1 MVASLRGGVD
11 LSPPPGVLPRALPG
25 SALRGALFDGRSM
38 LRGAPTDGP
47 SPRDMLAEGGCGT
60 LARDAASGADGRA
73 SGRENS
79 GRAFCGTEVGLATFE
94 RGLFAGADLSPP
106 PGVLPRALPG
116 SALRGALFDG
126 RSMLRGAPTDGPSP
140 RDMLAEGGCGTLARD
155 ATSGA
160 DGRASGR
167 ENSGRAFCGTEV
179 GLATFER
186 GLFSGA
192 ELTPPWPMPRFSSP
206 PAFGGRGTDRGAMLP
221 RSGMRILLFGLAARL
236 GMFSAGR

>member
-60 LARDAASGADGRA
+60 LARDA
-73 SGRENS
+73 
-79 GRAFCGTEVGLATFE
+79 TF
-94 RGLFAGADLSPP
+94 
-106 PGVLPRALPG
+106 
-116 SALRGALFDG
+116 
-126 RSMLRGAPTDGPSP
+126 
-140 RDMLAEGGCGTLARD
+140 
-155 ATSGA
+155 GA

-192 ELTPPWPMPRFSSP
+192 DLTPPWPMPRFSSP